1 MFYNGEIF
9 FTLWYFGTC
18 RWKPKICQPRRLT
31 QNFGAKKIL
40 LSEFCARRKGCR
52 QIHVERVSD
61 LVGLAARTLHKI
73 DQITPAQG
81 LPEIHKKYQYFSR
94 TNIKTWQKY
103 FASSLINI
111 ERSQLDLDSISIQS
125 IQKIGKGLGKR
136 EWFMLY
142 TQNKKKGFVWIRIWR
157 KPSELKILFHVYLI
171 VLKLEYFGIHISYF
185 GD

>member
-1 MFYNGEIF
+1 MVKYF
-9 FTLWYFGTC
+9 LLFGTLAHAVENQ
-18 RWKPKICQPRRLT
+18 KYMPRRLT

-94 TNIKTWQKY
+94 TNM
-103 FASSLINI
+103 
-111 ERSQLDLDSISIQS
+111 
-125 IQKIGKGLGKR
+125 KI
-136 EWFMLY
+136 
-142 TQNKKKGFVWIRIWR
+142 
-157 KPSELKILFHVYLI
+157 
-171 VLKLEYFGIHISYF
+171 
-185 GD
+185 